1 MIVKYYRGY
10 CGNCD
15 GCDGCDGFYTMKFIQ

>member
-1 MIVKYYRGY
+1 MIVKYGSEY

-15 GCDGCDGFYTMKFIQ
+15 GCDGCDGFYTMKFLQ

>member
-1 MIVKYYRGY
+1 MIVKYYSEY

>member
-1 MIVKYYRGY
+1 MIVKYYSGY

>member
-1 MIVKYYRGY
+1 MIVEYYSEY